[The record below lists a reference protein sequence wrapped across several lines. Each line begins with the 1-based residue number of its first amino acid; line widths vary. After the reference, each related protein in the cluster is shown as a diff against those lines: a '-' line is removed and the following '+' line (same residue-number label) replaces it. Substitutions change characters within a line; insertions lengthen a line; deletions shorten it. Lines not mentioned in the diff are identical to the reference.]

1 VPVDGAALAGHAVRS
16 CSKWGHIVSFTA
28 IERQAPVRLYRS
40 KLFVPGSQTKFFEKA
55 AAGPA
60 DVVCLDLEDAV
71 APNDKE
77 MARKNIVAALNDVNW
92 GNKTVTVRINGL
104 DTPLCYQDVLALV
117 EKGGERL
124 DAIMIPKVGRGADI
138 YAIDMLIT
146 QASAAVG
153 RRKKIGLE
161 VIIES
166 VLGLTNIDEIAGS
179 SKRLESLHFGA
190 ADYAASQ
197 GMRTTNI
204 GGGNADY
211 VMLTDKDEKGERVR
225 HWNDLWHFPLFRM
238 VQAARTHG
246 LVAID
251 GPFGDYGDP
260 DGFRVQA
267 NRTAILGCE
276 GKWAIHPSQIA
287 LANEIYTPPAKEVER
302 AEAILAAMDE
312 AHKTGS
318 GAAALKGVLIDAASI
333 RQAQNIVKQMQMIR
347 EKAAS

>member
-1 VPVDGAALAGHAVRS
+1 M
-16 CSKWGHIVSFTA
+16 SFTQ
-28 IERQAPVRLYRS
+28 IERRAPTRLYRS
-40 KLFVPGSQTKFFEKA
+40 KLFVPGSRAALFEKA
-55 AAGPA
+55 AASAA

-71 APNDKE
+71 APENKE
-77 MARKNIVAALNDVNW
+77 EARDNIIQALNDIDW

-104 DTPLCYQDVLALV
+104 DTSLCYRDVLALV

-124 DAIMIPKVGRGADI
+124 DAIMIPKVGNGSDV

-146 QASAAVG
+146 QASNHVG
-153 RRKKIGLE
+153 RKKNIGLE
-161 VIIES
+161 VIIETVS
-166 VLGLTNIDEIAGS
+166 GLTNIDAIAGS

-211 VMLTDKDEKGERVR
+211 VMLTDAEDGKARER
-225 HWNDLWHFPLFRM
+225 HWNDLWHYPMFRL
-238 VQAARTHG
+238 VQAARAHG
-246 LVAID
+246 LAAID
-251 GPFGDYGDP
+251 GPFGDYSDA

-276 GKWAIHPSQIA
+276 GKWAIHPSQVP

-302 AEAILAAMDE
+302 AQAILAALKD
-312 AHKTGS
+312 AHEKGF
-318 GAAALKGVLIDAASI
+318 GAVALKGVLIDAASI
-333 RQAQNIVKQMQMIR
+333 RQAHVIVKQMQMIKER
-347 EKAAS
+347 G